1 MADKR
6 SFCFVTFLCHF
17 FEQNQKRNPSE
28 KPLSFIGKVQV
39 KVKPE
44 TLKKKVQCLFNFRI
58 KKGANILKASQKF
71 VYEFRERVQDA
82 PL

>member
-1 MADKR
+1 M
-6 SFCFVTFLCHF
+6 
-17 FEQNQKRNPSE
+17 
-28 KPLSFIGKVQV
+28 
-39 KVKPE
+39 
-44 TLKKKVQCLFNFRI
+44 QCLFNFRI